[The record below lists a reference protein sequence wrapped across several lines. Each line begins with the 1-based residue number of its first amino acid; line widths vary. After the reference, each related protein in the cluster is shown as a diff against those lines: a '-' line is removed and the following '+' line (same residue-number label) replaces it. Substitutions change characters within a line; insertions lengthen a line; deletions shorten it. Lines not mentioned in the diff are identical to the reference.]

1 MDGAHANAYETD
13 TNEDPK
19 FWTPEERENLKKPM
33 LVPAK
38 LVAPTQVCGWEPYKE
53 ISLSKKA
60 EAALQ
65 TAKDLFDNYLANAE
79 YAPPLAELLRPSVL
93 DAYKE
98 VAAEGFSLYSKMRP
112 DKSELQ
118 RARCFTHDRLG
129 ELDIKKEDYH
139 HLIDFKLTID
149 AGKLFA
155 EHVSM
160 WPGCFA
166 MRRGNS
172 GKAASCGRKLTDAD
186 RAARGIAHDVT
197 VTDVVVSQE
206 GYIAYRSGNV
216 TELSESQKEYM
227 DFRARKIAMGTV
239 GHNVP
244 GPPTYPSY
252 LNRDEATADDEY
264 RKMRKDLK
272 RQREEVA
279 KDKRDA
285 NRLLHFNKTIEELE
299 LRQRENR
306 AVVDQ
311 LAGELDV
318 LRRRHTLH
326 AVGPPRASTL
336 YLPCTLL

>member
-13 TNEDPK
+13 ASEDLN
-19 FWTPEERENLKKPM
+19 FWTPEERENMKKPM

-38 LVAPTQVCGWEPYKE
+38 LAAPTQVCDWQTYKE

-65 TAKDLFDNYLANAE
+65 RAKDLFDNYLANAE

-129 ELDIKKEDYH
+129 ELDIKIEDYH
-139 HLIDFKLTID
+139 HLIDFNLTVD

-272 RQREEVA
+272 RQRE
-279 KDKRDA
+279 DDDD
-285 NRLLHFNKTIEELE
+285 F
-299 LRQRENR
+299 
-306 AVVDQ
+306 
-311 LAGELDV
+311 
-318 LRRRHTLH
+318 
-326 AVGPPRASTL
+326 
-336 YLPCTLL
+336 Y

>member
-1 MDGAHANAYETD
+1 MDGAHANAHETAPCI
-13 TNEDPK
+13 DPCMWSGEK
-19 FWTPEERENLKKPM
+19 AENLKKPM

-38 LVAPTQVCGWEPYKE
+38 LLAPTVVRGGGW
-53 ISLSKKA
+53 SNKA
-60 EAALQ
+60 IVPGNKAAAALQ

-98 VAAEGFSLYSKMRP
+98 VAGEGFSLYHTMRP
-112 DKSELQ
+112 DKRELQ
-118 RARCFTHDRLG
+118 RDPGQSMARCFTHGRLG
-129 ELDIKKEDYH
+129 ELDIKKEHYH
-139 HLIDFKLTID
+139 HLVDFKLTID

-155 EHVSM
+155 EHVSI

-216 TELSESQKEYM
+216 IELSESQKEFM
-227 DFRARKIAMGTV
+227 DFRARRIAMGAV

-244 GPPTYPSY
+244 LAPQYPCY

-264 RKMRKDLK
+264 RKLRKDLK
-272 RQREEVA
+272 RQRE
-279 KDKRDA
+279 DDDD
-285 NRLLHFNKTIEELE
+285 F
-299 LRQRENR
+299 
-306 AVVDQ
+306 
-311 LAGELDV
+311 
-318 LRRRHTLH
+318 
-326 AVGPPRASTL
+326 
-336 YLPCTLL
+336 

>member
-13 TNEDPK
+13 ASEDLN
-19 FWTPEERENLKKPM
+19 FWTPEERENMKKPM

-38 LVAPTQVCGWEPYKE
+38 LAAPTQVCDWQTYKE

-79 YAPPLAELLRPSVL
+79 YAPPLAELLRPSIL

-98 VAAEGFSLYSKMRP
+98 VAGEGFSLYSIRRP
-112 DKSELQ
+112 DKKEDPEHP
-118 RARCFTHDRLG
+118 RGFTHKLLG
-129 ELDIKKEDYH
+129 ELDIKIEDYH
-139 HLIDFKLTID
+139 HLIDFNLTID

-155 EHVSM
+155 EHVSI

-216 TELSESQKEYM
+216 IELSESQKEFM
-227 DFRARKIAMGTV
+227 DFRARRIAMGAV

-244 GPPTYPSY
+244 LAPQYPCY

-264 RKMRKDLK
+264 RKLRKDLK
-272 RQREEVA
+272 RQRE
-279 KDKRDA
+279 DDDD
-285 NRLLHFNKTIEELE
+285 F
-299 LRQRENR
+299 
-306 AVVDQ
+306 
-311 LAGELDV
+311 
-318 LRRRHTLH
+318 
-326 AVGPPRASTL
+326 
-336 YLPCTLL
+336 

>member
-1 MDGAHANAYETD
+1 MKMDGAHANAYETD
-13 TNEDPK
+13 ANEEPK
-19 FWTPEERENLKKPM
+19 FWTPEERENMKKPM

-38 LVAPTQVCGWEPYKE
+38 LAAPTQVSGWEPYKA

-98 VAAEGFSLYSKMRP
+98 VAGEGFSLYHTMRP
-112 DKSELQ
+112 DKRELQ
-118 RARCFTHDRLG
+118 RDPGQSMARCFTHGRLG
-129 ELDIKKEDYH
+129 ELDIKKEHYH
-139 HLIDFKLTID
+139 HLVDFKLTID

-155 EHVSM
+155 EHVSI

-216 TELSESQKEYM
+216 IELSESQKEFM
-227 DFRARKIAMGTV
+227 DFRARRIAMGAV

-244 GPPTYPSY
+244 LAPQYPCY

-264 RKMRKDLK
+264 RKLRKDLK
-272 RQREEVA
+272 RQRE
-279 KDKRDA
+279 DDDD
-285 NRLLHFNKTIEELE
+285 F
-299 LRQRENR
+299 
-306 AVVDQ
+306 
-311 LAGELDV
+311 
-318 LRRRHTLH
+318 
-326 AVGPPRASTL
+326 
-336 YLPCTLL
+336 

>member
-13 TNEDPK
+13 ANEEPK
-19 FWTPEERENLKKPM
+19 FWTPEERENMKKPM

-38 LVAPTQVCGWEPYKE
+38 LAAPTQVSGWEPYKA

-216 TELSESQKEYM
+216 IELSESQKEFM
-227 DFRARKIAMGTV
+227 DFRARRIAMGAV

-244 GPPTYPSY
+244 LAPQYPCY

-264 RKMRKDLK
+264 RKLRKDLK
-272 RQREEVA
+272 RQRE
-279 KDKRDA
+279 DDDD
-285 NRLLHFNKTIEELE
+285 F
-299 LRQRENR
+299 
-306 AVVDQ
+306 
-311 LAGELDV
+311 
-318 LRRRHTLH
+318 
-326 AVGPPRASTL
+326 
-336 YLPCTLL
+336 

>member
-13 TNEDPK
+13 ANEDLN
-19 FWTPEERENLKKPM
+19 FWTPEESENLKKPM

-38 LVAPTQVCGWEPYKE
+38 LVAPTVVREWDTRKE
-53 ISLSKKA
+53 KKSLSKKA
-60 EAALQ
+60 EADLQ
-65 TAKDLFDNYLANAE
+65 RAKDLFDNYLANAE

-98 VAAEGFSLYSKMRP
+98 VAGEGFSLYHTMRP
-112 DKSELQ
+112 DKRELQ
-118 RARCFTHDRLG
+118 RDPGQSMARCFTHGRLG
-129 ELDIKKEDYH
+129 ELDIKKEHYH
-139 HLIDFKLTID
+139 HLVDFKLTID

-155 EHVSM
+155 EHVSI

-216 TELSESQKEYM
+216 IELSESQKEFM
-227 DFRARKIAMGTV
+227 DFRARRIAMGAV

-244 GPPTYPSY
+244 LAPQYPCY

-264 RKMRKDLK
+264 RKLRKDLK
-272 RQREEVA
+272 RQRE
-279 KDKRDA
+279 DDDD
-285 NRLLHFNKTIEELE
+285 F
-299 LRQRENR
+299 
-306 AVVDQ
+306 
-311 LAGELDV
+311 
-318 LRRRHTLH
+318 
-326 AVGPPRASTL
+326 
-336 YLPCTLL
+336 

>member
-1 MDGAHANAYETD
+1 M
-13 TNEDPK
+13 
-19 FWTPEERENLKKPM
+19 KKPM

-38 LVAPTQVCGWEPYKE
+38 LAAPTQVSGWEPYKA

-98 VAAEGFSLYSKMRP
+98 VAGEGFSLYHTMRP
-112 DKSELQ
+112 DKRELQ
-118 RARCFTHDRLG
+118 RDPGQSMARCFTHGRLG
-129 ELDIKKEDYH
+129 ELDIKKEHYH
-139 HLIDFKLTID
+139 HLVDFKLTID

-155 EHVSM
+155 EHVSI

-216 TELSESQKEYM
+216 IELSESQKEFM
-227 DFRARKIAMGTV
+227 DFRARRIAMGAV

-244 GPPTYPSY
+244 LAPQYPCY

-264 RKMRKDLK
+264 RKLRKDLK
-272 RQREEVA
+272 RQRE
-279 KDKRDA
+279 DDDD
-285 NRLLHFNKTIEELE
+285 F
-299 LRQRENR
+299 
-306 AVVDQ
+306 
-311 LAGELDV
+311 
-318 LRRRHTLH
+318 
-326 AVGPPRASTL
+326 
-336 YLPCTLL
+336 

>member
-1 MDGAHANAYETD
+1 MKMDGAHANAYETD
-13 TNEDPK
+13 ANEDLR
-19 FWTPEERENLKKPM
+19 FWTPEAIENLKKPM

-38 LVAPTQVCGWEPYKE
+38 LVAPTVVREWDTRKE
-53 ISLSKKA
+53 KKSLSKKA
-60 EAALQ
+60 EADLQ
-65 TAKDLFDNYLANAE
+65 RAKDLFDNYLANAE

-272 RQREEVA
+272 RQRE
-279 KDKRDA
+279 DDDD
-285 NRLLHFNKTIEELE
+285 F
-299 LRQRENR
+299 
-306 AVVDQ
+306 
-311 LAGELDV
+311 
-318 LRRRHTLH
+318 
-326 AVGPPRASTL
+326 
-336 YLPCTLL
+336 Y

>member
-13 TNEDPK
+13 ASEDLN

-38 LVAPTQVCGWEPYKE
+38 LAAPTQVCDWQTYKE

-65 TAKDLFDNYLANAE
+65 RAKDLFDNYLANAE

-98 VAAEGFSLYSKMRP
+98 VAGEGFSLYSKMRP

-239 GHNVP
+239 GHNIP

-252 LNRDEATADDEY
+252 LQRDEATADDEY

-272 RQREEVA
+272 RQRE
-279 KDKRDA
+279 DDDD
-285 NRLLHFNKTIEELE
+285 F
-299 LRQRENR
+299 
-306 AVVDQ
+306 
-311 LAGELDV
+311 
-318 LRRRHTLH
+318 
-326 AVGPPRASTL
+326 
-336 YLPCTLL
+336 Y

>member
-1 MDGAHANAYETD
+1 M
-13 TNEDPK
+13 
-19 FWTPEERENLKKPM
+19 KKPM

-38 LVAPTQVCGWEPYKE
+38 LAAPTQVCDWQTYKE

-65 TAKDLFDNYLANAE
+65 RAKDLFDNYLANAE

-98 VAAEGFSLYSKMRP
+98 VAGEGFSLYSIRRP
-112 DKSELQ
+112 DKKEDPEHP
-118 RARCFTHDRLG
+118 RGFTHKLLG
-129 ELDIKKEDYH
+129 ELDIKIEDYH
-139 HLIDFKLTID
+139 HLIDFNLTID

-272 RQREEVA
+272 RQRE
-279 KDKRDA
+279 DDDD
-285 NRLLHFNKTIEELE
+285 F
-299 LRQRENR
+299 
-306 AVVDQ
+306 
-311 LAGELDV
+311 
-318 LRRRHTLH
+318 
-326 AVGPPRASTL
+326 
-336 YLPCTLL
+336 Y

>member
-13 TNEDPK
+13 ASEDLN
-19 FWTPEERENLKKPM
+19 FWTPEERENMKKPM

-38 LVAPTQVCGWEPYKE
+38 LAAPTQVCDWQTYKE

-65 TAKDLFDNYLANAE
+65 RAKDLFDNYLANAE

-112 DKSELQ
+112 DKSEIQ

-129 ELDIKKEDYH
+129 ELDIKKEHYH
-139 HLIDFKLTID
+139 HLVDFKLTID

-155 EHVSM
+155 EHVSI

-216 TELSESQKEYM
+216 IELSESQKEFM
-227 DFRARKIAMGTV
+227 DFRARRIAMGAV

-244 GPPTYPSY
+244 LAPQYPCY

-264 RKMRKDLK
+264 RKLRKDLK
-272 RQREEVA
+272 RQRE
-279 KDKRDA
+279 DDDD
-285 NRLLHFNKTIEELE
+285 F
-299 LRQRENR
+299 
-306 AVVDQ
+306 
-311 LAGELDV
+311 
-318 LRRRHTLH
+318 
-326 AVGPPRASTL
+326 
-336 YLPCTLL
+336 

>member
-13 TNEDPK
+13 ANEELK
-19 FWTPEERENLKKPM
+19 FWTPEESENLKKPM

-38 LVAPTQVCGWEPYKE
+38 LVAPTVVREWDTRKE
-53 ISLSKKA
+53 KKSLSKKA
-60 EAALQ
+60 EADLQ
-65 TAKDLFDNYLANAE
+65 RAKDLFDNYLANAE

-98 VAAEGFSLYSKMRP
+98 VAGEGFSLYHTMRP
-112 DKSELQ
+112 DKRELQ
-118 RARCFTHDRLG
+118 RDPGQSMARCFTHGRLG
-129 ELDIKKEDYH
+129 ELDIKKEHYH
-139 HLIDFKLTID
+139 HLVDFKLTID

-155 EHVSM
+155 EHVSI

-216 TELSESQKEYM
+216 IELSESQKEFM
-227 DFRARKIAMGTV
+227 DFRARRIAMGAV

-244 GPPTYPSY
+244 LAPQYPCY

-264 RKMRKDLK
+264 RKLRKDLK
-272 RQREEVA
+272 RQRE
-279 KDKRDA
+279 DDDD
-285 NRLLHFNKTIEELE
+285 F
-299 LRQRENR
+299 
-306 AVVDQ
+306 
-311 LAGELDV
+311 
-318 LRRRHTLH
+318 
-326 AVGPPRASTL
+326 
-336 YLPCTLL
+336 

>member
-1 MDGAHANAYETD
+1 M
-13 TNEDPK
+13 
-19 FWTPEERENLKKPM
+19 KKPM

-38 LVAPTQVCGWEPYKE
+38 LAAPTQVSGWEPYKA

-98 VAAEGFSLYSKMRP
+98 VAGEGFSLYSIRRP
-112 DKSELQ
+112 DKKEDPEHP
-118 RARCFTHDRLG
+118 RGFTHGLLG
-129 ELDIKKEDYH
+129 ELDIKIEDYH

-155 EHVSM
+155 EYVSI

-216 TELSESQKEYM
+216 IELSESQKEFM
-227 DFRARKIAMGTV
+227 DFRARRIAMGAV

-244 GPPTYPSY
+244 LAPQYPCY

-264 RKMRKDLK
+264 RKLRKDLK
-272 RQREEVA
+272 RQRE
-279 KDKRDA
+279 DDDD
-285 NRLLHFNKTIEELE
+285 F
-299 LRQRENR
+299 
-306 AVVDQ
+306 
-311 LAGELDV
+311 
-318 LRRRHTLH
+318 
-326 AVGPPRASTL
+326 
-336 YLPCTLL
+336 

>member
-13 TNEDPK
+13 ASEDLN
-19 FWTPEERENLKKPM
+19 FWTPEERENMKKPM

-38 LVAPTQVCGWEPYKE
+38 LAAPTQVCDWQTYKE

-79 YAPPLAELLRPSVL
+79 YAPPLAELLRPSIL

-98 VAAEGFSLYSKMRP
+98 VAGEGFSLYSKMRP

-272 RQREEVA
+272 RQRE
-279 KDKRDA
+279 DDDD
-285 NRLLHFNKTIEELE
+285 F
-299 LRQRENR
+299 
-306 AVVDQ
+306 
-311 LAGELDV
+311 
-318 LRRRHTLH
+318 
-326 AVGPPRASTL
+326 
-336 YLPCTLL
+336 Y

>member
-13 TNEDPK
+13 ASEDLN
-19 FWTPEERENLKKPM
+19 FWTPEERENMKKPM
-33 LVPAK
+33 LVPPSSRPPPRS
-38 LVAPTQVCGWEPYKE
+38 VDWETYKA

-98 VAAEGFSLYSKMRP
+98 VAAEGFSLYHTMRP
-112 DKSELQ
+112 DKRELQ
-118 RARCFTHDRLG
+118 RDPGQSMARCFTHDRLG

-272 RQREEVA
+272 RQRE
-279 KDKRDA
+279 DDDD
-285 NRLLHFNKTIEELE
+285 F
-299 LRQRENR
+299 
-306 AVVDQ
+306 
-311 LAGELDV
+311 
-318 LRRRHTLH
+318 
-326 AVGPPRASTL
+326 
-336 YLPCTLL
+336 Y

>member
-1 MDGAHANAYETD
+1 MKMDGAHANAYETD
-13 TNEDPK
+13 ANEDLN
-19 FWTPEERENLKKPM
+19 FWTPEESENLKKPM

-38 LVAPTQVCGWEPYKE
+38 LVAPTVVREWDTRKE
-53 ISLSKKA
+53 KKSLSKKA
-60 EAALQ
+60 EADLQ
-65 TAKDLFDNYLANAE
+65 RAKDLFDNYLANAE

-98 VAAEGFSLYSKMRP
+98 VAGEGFSLYHTMRP
-112 DKSELQ
+112 DKRELQ
-118 RARCFTHDRLG
+118 RDPGQSMARCFTHGRLG
-129 ELDIKKEDYH
+129 ELDIKKEHYH
-139 HLIDFKLTID
+139 HLVDFKLTID

-155 EHVSM
+155 EHVSI

-216 TELSESQKEYM
+216 IELSESQKEFM
-227 DFRARKIAMGTV
+227 DFRARRIAMGAV

-244 GPPTYPSY
+244 LAPQYPCY

-264 RKMRKDLK
+264 RKLRKDLK
-272 RQREEVA
+272 RQRE
-279 KDKRDA
+279 DDDD
-285 NRLLHFNKTIEELE
+285 F
-299 LRQRENR
+299 
-306 AVVDQ
+306 
-311 LAGELDV
+311 
-318 LRRRHTLH
+318 
-326 AVGPPRASTL
+326 
-336 YLPCTLL
+336 

>member
-13 TNEDPK
+13 ASEDLN
-19 FWTPEERENLKKPM
+19 FWTPEERENMKKPM

-38 LVAPTQVCGWEPYKE
+38 LAAPTQVCDWQTYKE

-65 TAKDLFDNYLANAE
+65 RAKDLFDNYLANAE

-272 RQREEVA
+272 RQRE
-279 KDKRDA
+279 DDDD
-285 NRLLHFNKTIEELE
+285 F
-299 LRQRENR
+299 
-306 AVVDQ
+306 
-311 LAGELDV
+311 
-318 LRRRHTLH
+318 
-326 AVGPPRASTL
+326 
-336 YLPCTLL
+336 Y

>member
-13 TNEDPK
+13 ANEDLR
-19 FWTPEERENLKKPM
+19 FWTPEAIENLKKPM

-38 LVAPTQVCGWEPYKE
+38 LVAPTVVREWDTRKE
-53 ISLSKKA
+53 KKSLSKKA
-60 EAALQ
+60 EADLQ
-65 TAKDLFDNYLANAE
+65 RAKDLFDNYLANAE

-98 VAAEGFSLYSKMRP
+98 VAGEGFSLYSKMRP

-272 RQREEVA
+272 RQRE
-279 KDKRDA
+279 DDDD
-285 NRLLHFNKTIEELE
+285 F
-299 LRQRENR
+299 
-306 AVVDQ
+306 
-311 LAGELDV
+311 
-318 LRRRHTLH
+318 
-326 AVGPPRASTL
+326 
-336 YLPCTLL
+336 Y

>member
-1 MDGAHANAYETD
+1 MPYLGLFSFSNVPSLRPALTHASPFKMDGAHANAYETD
-13 TNEDPK
+13 TNEVPK

-79 YAPPLAELLRPSVL
+79 YAPPLAELLRPSIL

-98 VAAEGFSLYSKMRP
+98 VAGEGFSLYSIRRP
-112 DKSELQ
+112 DKKELQ
-118 RARCFTHDRLG
+118 EDPEQSRARYFTHGRLG
-129 ELDIKKEDYH
+129 ELDIKKEAYH
-139 HLIDFKLTID
+139 HLIDFNLTVD

-155 EHVSM
+155 EYVSM

-186 RAARGIAHDVT
+186 RAARGIAHNVT

-206 GYIAYRSGNV
+206 AYIAYRSGNV

-227 DFRARKIAMGTV
+227 DFRARKIATGSV
-239 GHNVP
+239 GHSVP
-244 GPPTYPSY
+244 GAPCYQSY
-252 LNRDEATADDEY
+252 LHRDEAAAATHY
-264 RKMRKDLK
+264 RKLEKDRK
-272 RQREEVA
+272 RQREEMF
-279 KDKRDA
+279 DMFD
-285 NRLLHFNKTIEELE
+285 
-299 LRQRENR
+299 
-306 AVVDQ
+306 
-311 LAGELDV
+311 
-318 LRRRHTLH
+318 
-326 AVGPPRASTL
+326 
-336 YLPCTLL
+336 

>member
-1 MDGAHANAYETD
+1 MKMDGAHANAYETD
-13 TNEDPK
+13 ASEDLN
-19 FWTPEERENLKKPM
+19 FWTPEERENMKKPM

-38 LVAPTQVCGWEPYKE
+38 LAAPTQVCDWQTYKE

-65 TAKDLFDNYLANAE
+65 RAKDLFDNYLANAE

-244 GPPTYPSY
+244 GPPSPTQVTC
-252 LNRDEATADDEY
+252 NRDEAAAAD
-264 RKMRKDLK
+264 
-272 RQREEVA
+272 
-279 KDKRDA
+279 
-285 NRLLHFNKTIEELE
+285 
-299 LRQRENR
+299 
-306 AVVDQ
+306 
-311 LAGELDV
+311 
-318 LRRRHTLH
+318 
-326 AVGPPRASTL
+326 
-336 YLPCTLL
+336 

>member
-13 TNEDPK
+13 ASEDLN
-19 FWTPEERENLKKPM
+19 FWTPEERENMKKPM

-38 LVAPTQVCGWEPYKE
+38 LAAPTQVCDWQTYKE

-65 TAKDLFDNYLANAE
+65 RAKDLFDNYLANAE

-216 TELSESQKEYM
+216 TELSESQKEFM
-227 DFRARKIAMGTV
+227 DFRATKIATGTV
-239 GHNVP
+239 GKNSYGYDVP
-244 GPPTYPSY
+244 GPPHYPCF
-252 LNRDEATADDEY
+252 LQRDEAAAATFY
-264 RKMRKDLK
+264 RKLEKDRK
-272 RQREEVA
+272 RQRE
-279 KDKRDA
+279 DMFDM
-285 NRLLHFNKTIEELE
+285 F
-299 LRQRENR
+299 
-306 AVVDQ
+306 D
-311 LAGELDV
+311 
-318 LRRRHTLH
+318 
-326 AVGPPRASTL
+326 
-336 YLPCTLL
+336 

>member
-1 MDGAHANAYETD
+1 MKMDGAHANAYETD
-13 TNEDPK
+13 ASEDLN
-19 FWTPEERENLKKPM
+19 FWTPEERENMKKPM

-38 LVAPTQVCGWEPYKE
+38 LAAPTQVCDWQTYKE

-65 TAKDLFDNYLANAE
+65 RAKDLFDNYLANAE

-272 RQREEVA
+272 RQRE
-279 KDKRDA
+279 D
-285 NRLLHFNKTIEELE
+285 
-299 LRQRENR
+299 
-306 AVVDQ
+306 
-311 LAGELDV
+311 DV
-318 LRRRHTLH
+318 RY
-326 AVGPPRASTL
+326 V
-336 YLPCTLL
+336 